1 MAVGLG
7 RGEGQAKTAF
17 ASVGGSEESL
27 KGEPEWRRGSCRGRT
42 DGRKV
47 SGSAATSAEG
57 SAASTSVM
65 EGVASFSVEEDEH
78 LVSAWERALASFV
91 SVDAPDVVTSCT
103 V

>member
-1 MAVGLG
+1 MHGLG

-27 KGEPEWRRGSCRGRT
+27 KGEPEWRRGSCRGRIG
-42 DGRKV
+42 GRKV
-47 SGSAATSAEG
+47 SGRAATSAEG

-78 LVSAWERALASFV
+78 WERALDKASASLV
-91 SVDAPDVVTSCT
+91 SVDAPDVVISCT